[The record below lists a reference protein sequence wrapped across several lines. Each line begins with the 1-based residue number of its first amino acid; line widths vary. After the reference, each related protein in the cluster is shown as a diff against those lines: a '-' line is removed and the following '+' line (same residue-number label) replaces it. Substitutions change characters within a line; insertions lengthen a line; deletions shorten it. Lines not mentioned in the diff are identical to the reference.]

1 MNIVPTRIQDQI
13 NRVDRSRSLLYGI
26 FGAITALLSAYHLF
40 WLLYAATVFSSLGF
54 TAVFSF
60 VWWVAIGALGVWTA
74 FAYLTRYFK
83 HP

>member
-26 FGAITALLSAYHLF
+26 FGAITALLSAYNLF
-40 WLLYAATVFSSLGF
+40 WLLYAAMVFSSLGI
-54 TAVFSF
+54 TAIFSF
-60 VWWVAIGALGVWTA
+60 VWWIAIGALGAWTA